1 MDLTSQVIWTIDGDL
16 SHDKI
21 SYEVYCVL
29 TFVGCHVT
37 EDLHWLPSF
46 LRIDPVLPAPSR
58 IARVPDV
65 FAGMSRKMRVLSK
78 FS

>member
-1 MDLTSQVIWTIDGDL
+1 MDLTSQAIWTIDGGVY
-16 SHDKI
+16 HDKI
-21 SYEVYCVL
+21 SFEVYCFL
-29 TFVGCHVT
+29 TFLGCHVT

-46 LRIDPVLPAPSR
+46 LRVDPVLSVFSR